1 MTEGNGPL
9 QVVCAVPWDRTSR
22 AWPSCS
28 QVLAGL
34 GLPWLHSFCWE
45 VWGRV
50 GQAAT
55 LKQDHSIS
63 RMRSSPSSVM
73 SLVT

>member
-9 QVVCAVPWDRTSR
+9 QGVCDVPWGN
-22 AWPSCS
+22 WPSCS
-28 QVLAGL
+28 QVPAGL

-45 VWGRV
+45 VWGRI

-63 RMRSSPSSVM
+63 RIRSSPSSVM